1 MTGAGLLTGDGRIGA
16 VLLAAGASRRFGQA
30 NKLLIP
36 IEGKPLIRHSLHALQ
51 AAGLTDIIVVIDD
64 AAGELEATLAL
75 EPVTICRNKCAAEGM
90 ASSLSVGA
98 AAVARNSKGLLIALA
113 DMPFIRP
120 STLRTLLDRFI
131 EAKYQAIVRPTYR
144 GRAGHPVIFP
154 APLRASLVTLKGD
167 SGGASIIR
175 DNIDLL
181 VEVPVEDPGVCR
193 DIDRP
198 EDL

>member
-1 MTGAGLLTGDGRIGA
+1 MTGDARIGA

-30 NKLLIP
+30 NKLLTP
-36 IEGKPLIRHSLHALQ
+36 IKGKPLLRHSLHALQ
-51 AAGLTDIIVVIDD
+51 AAGLKEIVVVIDE

-90 ASSLSVGA
+90 ASSLSAGVA
-98 AAVARNSKGLLIALA
+98 AIARNSNGLLIALG
-113 DMPFIRP
+113 DMPFITSP
-120 STLRTLLDRFI
+120 TLQTLLDRFI
-131 EAKYQAIVRPTYR
+131 EAKYEAIVRPSYR

-154 APLRASLVTLKGD
+154 ASLRSSLVTLKDD

-181 VEVPVEDPGVCR
+181 VEVPLEDPGVCW

-198 EDL
+198 EDLQQGNP